1 MYNQSSNTE
10 LLHKGC
16 IIMMLKIHLHT
27 IWIKIERIE
36 GFKKVRHNVMFQTIC
51 TCIS

>member
-16 IIMMLKIHLHT
+16 IIMMLKINCILF
-27 IWIKIERIE
+27 WIKIERIE
-36 GFKKVRHNVMFQTIC
+36 GFKTVGHIVMFQTIC
-51 TCIS
+51 IS